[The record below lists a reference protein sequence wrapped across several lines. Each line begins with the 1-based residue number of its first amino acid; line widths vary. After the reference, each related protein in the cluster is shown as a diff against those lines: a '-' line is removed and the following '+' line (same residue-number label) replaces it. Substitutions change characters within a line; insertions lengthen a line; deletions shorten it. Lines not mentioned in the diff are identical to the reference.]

1 MHAPI
6 LQPTRSQRESFLRA
20 AASTLST
27 EAAVAAYPPIADQP
41 PATHPGRLARLPSF
55 PLSRGAGAF
64 A

>member
-1 MHAPI
+1 MDAPKPLPI
-6 LQPTRSQRESFLRA
+6 RPQRERFLHA

-41 PATHPGRLARLPSF
+41 PATNPGRLSRLPSF